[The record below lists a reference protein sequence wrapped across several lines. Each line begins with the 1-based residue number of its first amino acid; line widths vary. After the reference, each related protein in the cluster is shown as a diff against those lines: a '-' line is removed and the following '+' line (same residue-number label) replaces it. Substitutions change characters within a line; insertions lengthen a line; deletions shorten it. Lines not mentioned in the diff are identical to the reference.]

1 MSQPTY
7 RGGAAAVKDALRAS
21 HDLKPTERLVLV
33 AIVAHANAEGHAW
46 PSVATIAEYV
56 GCSER
61 TVQRALRRLVEVGR
75 LVVRKVVGIATRV
88 YRLVVGGDTEAAGGD
103 IRERGGDI
111 PAAGG
116 DTLHVTRR
124 SFEDHSEEEKRAPR
138 DWRRFLPKSKAHIG
152 ERYKPNPVDL
162 DHNRSGFCTKHGGY
176 VGRCYRCVP
185 ERRGAALPP
194 PRDAERCA
202 RHIGQLAA
210 HCAPC
215 RSEALAG
222 GAR

>member
-33 AIVAHANAEGHAW
+33 AIVAHSNAEGHAW

-75 LVVRKVVGIATRV
+75 LVVRKVAGIATRV
-88 YRLVVGGDTEAAGGD
+88 YRLVVGGGDTEAAGGD
-103 IRERGGDI
+103 IRERGGDTT
-111 PAAGG
+111 AAGG
-116 DTLHVTRR
+116 DTQDVAQR
-124 SFEDHSEEEKRAPR
+124 SFEDHPEGVKARSAR
-138 DWRRFLPKSKAHIG
+138 DWRNWLPKSKSRLG
-152 ERYKPNPVDL
+152 D
-162 DHNRSGFCTKHGGY
+162 RSAPPSATPY
-176 VGRCYRCVP
+176 P

-194 PRDAERCA
+194 AAGTERCP
-202 RHIGQLAA
+202 RHLGELA
-210 HCAPC
+210 HNCRCC

-222 GAR
+222 GAA

>member
-33 AIVAHANAEGHAW
+33 AIVAHANADGCAW
-46 PSVATIAEYV
+46 PSVATIADYV

-75 LVVRKVVGIATRV
+75 LVIRKVAGIATRV

-116 DTLHVTRR
+116 DTQDVARR
-124 SFEDHSEEEKRAPR
+124 SFEDHSEEEKRASR
-138 DWRRFLPKSKAHIG
+138 DWRRFLPKSKSRLG
-152 ERYKPNPVDL
+152 D
-162 DHNRSGFCTKHGGY
+162 RSAPPSAY
-176 VGRCYRCVP
+176 P

-194 PRDAERCA
+194 PRDAERCP
-202 RHIGQLAA
+202 RHIGQTAA

-215 RSEALAG
+215 RSERLAG
-222 GAR
+222 GAA